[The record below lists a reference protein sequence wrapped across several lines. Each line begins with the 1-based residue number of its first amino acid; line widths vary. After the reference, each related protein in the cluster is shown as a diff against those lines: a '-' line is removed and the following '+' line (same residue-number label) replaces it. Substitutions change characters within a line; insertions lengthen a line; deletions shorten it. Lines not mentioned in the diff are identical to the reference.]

1 MLFLFVLMLV
11 GVDQSDSLV
20 ETIRGQRW
28 IGLLAG
34 LGLAVVLAGVV
45 GRATFPPATG
55 LDSANDPSNPVGL
68 AHLVF
73 GSYVFAFEVVGALLV
88 TAALGALVLTHRRR
102 LTPRVGQRERADA
115 RVKAGAVLT
124 PLPAPGVY
132 ARHNAMDVPA
142 LGPNGVPIEHS
153 VPRVLRVRGQQAD
166 EREYA
171 ARVERVLAGEWA
183 SGEGST
189 AIRATTEADQTP
201 GADENPPPHAHPEG
215 ADAGA
220 PVPGAA
226 TDKPAQEEQG

>member
-1 MLFLFVLMLV
+1 MMLFLFVLMLV

-34 LGLAVVLAGVV
+34 IGLAIVLAGVV
-45 GRATFPPATG
+45 GRATYPQATG
-55 LDSANDPSNPVGL
+55 LDSANDPSNPEGL
-68 AHLVF
+68 ARLVF

-102 LTPRVGQRERADA
+102 LTPRVGQRELADA
-115 RVKAGAVLT
+115 RVKAGAVLA

-142 LGPNGVPIEHS
+142 LGPDGRPLEHS

-171 ARVERVLAGEWA
+171 ARIERVLAGEWA

-189 AIRATTEADQTP
+189 ALATTTEADETP
-201 GADENPPPHAHPEG
+201 GSDENPPPHARP
-215 ADAGA
+215 DVGA
-220 PVPGAA
+220 PVPVAA